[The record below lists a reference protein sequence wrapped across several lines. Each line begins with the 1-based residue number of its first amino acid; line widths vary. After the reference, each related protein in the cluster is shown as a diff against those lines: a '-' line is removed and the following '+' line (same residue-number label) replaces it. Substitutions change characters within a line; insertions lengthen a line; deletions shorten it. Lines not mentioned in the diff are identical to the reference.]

1 MPTVIQGFEVRTK
14 PKDTSL
20 ESFPVFI
27 KVTGGTTRTVTFP
40 TEFNAISISALIE
53 NQYAAN
59 ACRFILNSAA
69 RNAASTINLN
79 PSTFRSFDNMNI
91 VSIFVDAT
99 ALPGTSTVDIFAQV
113 APLPMTDSQK
123 DPGQKERSL

>member
-27 KVTGGTTRTVTFP
+27 KV
-40 TEFNAISISALIE
+40 
-53 NQYAAN
+53 
-59 ACRFILNSAA
+59 
-69 RNAASTINLN
+69 
-79 PSTFRSFDNMNI
+79 I

-99 ALPGTSTVDIFAQV
+99 ALGGAETVDIFAQV
-113 APLPMTDSQK
+113 APLPMTDDQK
-123 DPGQKERSL
+123 DPGQKEGSL